1 MRSNFRNGDWWRCL
15 SGIPGTLLIFLL
27 ILHPTCIHTTS
38 GKVEESKHQ
47 FLKFTKKNFDNT
59 TTTKALSEG
68 GTMVHSFR
76 FHDFEPRSISEY
88 TWTAASTRTKMSP
101 KVDLEAK
108 AINGEESE
116 SVLSENEKRNA
127 RGIHFE
133 ADGRDL
139 SINLEF
145 IVPFLRIPIARSVAF
160 TQTAF
165 RKLTDLN
172 SGTLLLSSGFAI
184 LGALIAS
191 VVKTAILPSFYGYG
205 YKKTSRATG
214 FLDDLNIGSNAPI
227 FKEGLNVFENLEK
240 SLLANNI
247 NITSCA
253 QRVICS
259 YVHRATTD
267 VRAGLGTPSDRI
279 IDGLVG
285 LESLKVYLNGTALR
299 DAIESGLM
307 QDTSQCEQTYRN
319 CEWPKIQNKAWKLA
333 VDLMSHYIGR
343 LH

>member
-227 FKEGLNVFENLEK
+227 FKEGKNHVKEILLYFYYFTILKGLNVFENLEK

-285 LESLKVYLNGTALR
+285 LVLLIAFVRILS
-299 DAIESGLM
+299 I
-307 QDTSQCEQTYRN
+307 
-319 CEWPKIQNKAWKLA
+319 
-333 VDLMSHYIGR
+333 
-343 LH
+343 